1 MNKLKAEVTSCS
13 IEPDA
18 LLFHGSEML
27 DKLHWPTDRLVKDLV
42 DRVEKYIRK
51 IITKP
56 DVFFIFDRYMPGSI
70 KSDTR
75 DARVGAFRRS
85 PHLLLNRE
93 LPPKNM
99 CLYSTTTKQ
108 NLIDL
113 ISGELCDRFANN
125 ASSKRLV
132 ITSKSS
138 APEEIPCGVIIKR
151 QDLILY
157 YNEADYMIPQQL
169 SSIIDEKKQA
179 VIKVFFDDGRVCVA
193 LLTLQENQLVIDKTV
208 YGCLRR
214 RNKVDKHQQISCCK
228 RKCYLI
234 YDCSTCFT

>member
-1 MNKLKAEVTSCS
+1 MNKLKAEVSSCS

-27 DKLHWPTDRLVKDLV
+27 HKLHWPTGGLVKDLV
-42 DRVEKYIRK
+42 DGVEKYIRK

-56 DVFFIFDRYMPGSI
+56 DVFLIFDRYMPDSI

-75 DARVGAFRRS
+75 DARVRAFRRS
-85 PHLLLNRE
+85 PHLSLNRE

-108 NLIDL
+108 ILIDL

-138 APEEIPCGVIIKR
+138 APEEIPCGVTIKI

-157 YNEADYMIPQQL
+157 YNEADYIVPQQL
-169 SSIIDEKKQA
+169 SSIIDEKKKA
-179 VIKVFFDDGRVCVA
+179 VIKVFFGDGHVCVA
-193 LLTLQENQLVIDKTV
+193 LLALQEN
-208 YGCLRR
+208 
-214 RNKVDKHQQISCCK
+214 
-228 RKCYLI
+228 
-234 YDCSTCFT
+234 

>member
-1 MNKLKAEVTSCS
+1 M
-13 IEPDA
+13 PD
-18 LLFHGSEML
+18 
-27 DKLHWPTDRLVKDLV
+27 
-42 DRVEKYIRK
+42 
-51 IITKP
+51 
-56 DVFFIFDRYMPGSI
+56 SI

-85 PHLLLNRE
+85 PHLSLNRE

-125 ASSKRLV
+125 ASIKRLV

-138 APEEIPCGVIIKR
+138 APEEISCGVTIKR
-151 QDLILY
+151 QSLILY
-157 YNEADYMIPQQL
+157 YNEADYVTPQHL

-179 VIKVFFDDGRVCVA
+179 VIKVFFDDGRVCVV

-208 YGCLRR
+208 MDAFADDTKLISI
-214 RNKVDKHQQISCCK
+214 NK
-228 RKCYLI
+228 
-234 YDCSTCFT
+234 CF